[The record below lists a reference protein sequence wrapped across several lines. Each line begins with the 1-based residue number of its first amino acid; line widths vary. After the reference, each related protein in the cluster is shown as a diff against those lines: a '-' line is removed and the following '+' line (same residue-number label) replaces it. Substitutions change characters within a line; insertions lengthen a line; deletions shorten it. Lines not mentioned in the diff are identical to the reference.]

1 MMGETC
7 VDGVL
12 AEGKL
17 GHVYSIA
24 GKLLDRQVLHRTVSL
39 AATPFY
45 LRPST
50 ASMGSVMGNTESVPR
65 FF

>member
-17 GHVYSIA
+17 GHVYSIT
-24 GKLLDRQVLHRTVSL
+24 GKFLDWQVLHRTVLL

-45 LRPST
+45 LPAST
-50 ASMGSVMGNTESVPR
+50 ANIGSATGNTESVPR